1 MAQGGGPKAP
11 ASPGTVVSADDPRE
25 EMLPLPDASQARGC
39 PEQSISSGNHTGSQ
53 GNIARHTTLEEK
65 AGPEKA
71 SRTLPCPVPHF
82 IPSGE
87 EHPKPSFSSGG
98 DHGPCWSGAPMATPT
113 AAWGFRRPPWP
124 GETGRRVQ
132 PEGQRGY
139 QLSPSAA
146 TAIRETLQGSTSSPR
161 HPRSSRTVSL
171 GPLSAKN
178 KKAPRATQFPAA
190 LSLLCVLLIKNI
202 KVAILQHEWK

>member
-1 MAQGGGPKAP
+1 
-11 ASPGTVVSADDPRE
+11 
-25 EMLPLPDASQARGC
+25 MLPLLDASQDQGH
-39 PEQSISSGNHTGSQ
+39 PEHQ
-53 GNIARHTTLEEK
+53 GTTPGLKE
-65 AGPEKA
+65 
-71 SRTLPCPVPHF
+71 TLLGTLH
-82 IPSGE
+82 
-87 EHPKPSFSSGG
+87 
-98 DHGPCWSGAPMATPT
+98 WMRRQALR
-113 AAWGFRRPPWP
+113 RRPGRCPAQFLISFQVEKSTQNPLSAQEQIMAPAGQVHPWP
-124 GETGRRVQ
+124 HLLRPGASDARPGLGRLDRGAQ
-132 PEGQRGY
+132 PEGHRGY
-139 QLSPSAA
+139 QLSPSAT